1 MRIGDVI
8 ESAIWLTG
16 EEGQE
21 MRRRY
26 EADVTSAIDDLCH
39 EHNLIHG
46 PVQFIEKKPGQDR
59 VPEVPDHIQG
69 INVRLLVAES
79 EVIASAPET
88 SVGSFTA
95 NLEKIDLDRLRDI
108 TRQIHK
114 RLNGTILTNSQCD
127 EVIEELGPEA
137 ALSTL
142 RQQVKPFGLLH

>member
-16 EEGQE
+16 EESPE
-21 MRRRY
+21 LKKYY
-26 EADVTSAIDDLCH
+26 ETDVISAIDDVCAGY
-39 EHNLIHG
+39 IHG
-46 PVQFIEKKPGQDR
+46 PVKFTEKKPGQDR

-69 INVRLLVAES
+69 INVRLLVAEA
-79 EVIASAPET
+79 EVLAPAPET
-88 SVGSFTA
+88 SVGSFVA
-95 NLEKIDLDRLRDI
+95 NLDKVDLDRLRDI

-114 RLNGTILTNSQCD
+114 RFNGTILANSQCD

-142 RQQVKPFGLLH
+142 RQQIKPFGLLH

>member
-1 MRIGDVI
+1 VRIGDVI

-16 EEGQE
+16 EEGLE
-21 MRRRY
+21 MRQRY
-26 EADVTSAIDDLCH
+26 ESDVTEAIDDLCQ

-46 PVQFIEKKPGQDR
+46 PIQFIEKKPGQDR

-69 INVRLLVAES
+69 INVRLLVAEA

-95 NLEKIDLDRLRDI
+95 NLDKADLDRLRII
-108 TRQIHK
+108 TRQIILRRHK
-114 RLNGTILTNSQCD
+114 QRLTNEECD

-137 ALSTL
+137 ALDTL
-142 RQQVKPFGLLH
+142 RKQTKPFGLLH

>member
-1 MRIGDVI
+1 MI

-21 MRRRY
+21 MRRMY
-26 EADVTSAIDDLCH
+26 ESDVTAAIDDLCQ

-46 PVQFIEKKPGQDR
+46 PIQFIEKKPGQDR

-69 INVRLLVAES
+69 INVRLLVAEA
-79 EVIASAPET
+79 EVIASLPET
-88 SVGSFTA
+88 SEGSFVA